1 MTLRVDLRKQFDTA
15 VAHELGRRP
24 VRPHGVLDE
33 TSLAPLPEPVRR
45 YVCATGALGRPVP
58 HSMRVEFDAAMRRAP
73 GARPM
78 RSTSVQYNLFDRPT
92 RLFLMDAR
100 MFGLP
105 VRALHLYREQA
116 ATFRVRVASLVDM
129 VDLRGPEI
137 SRAET
142 VTVLN
147 DLCVMAPGALV
158 DPRLAW
164 DPIDDRSARVTFTNG
179 PHIVTAT
186 LVLDA
191 DGLLVDFWSDDRPDS
206 STGTFVPMRW
216 RTPLGDYRVMADGVR
231 VATTGSALYERPDGP
246 FAYGE
251 FTLRSLEYDVQLA
264 GARTP
269 QVNDAR

>member
-1 MTLRVDLRKQFDTA
+1 MTILIDLRQQFDAA
-15 VAHELGRRP
+15 VAHELDTLEPTIGP
-24 VRPHGVLDE
+24 PLDE
-33 TSLAPLPEPVRR
+33 EAIAPLPDPVRR
-45 YVCATGALGRPVP
+45 YLRETGALGRPAP
-58 HSMRVEFDAAMRRAP
+58 QSMRVEFDAAMRRAP

-105 VRALHLYREQA
+105 VRALHLYREEH

-129 VDLRGPEI
+129 VDLSGSEI

-147 DLCVMAPGALV
+147 DMCVLAPGALV

-164 DPIDDRSARVTFTNG
+164 DAVDDRSARVTFTNG
-179 PHIVTAT
+179 PHTVAAT
-186 LVLDA
+186 LVFGD
-191 DGLLVDFWSDDRPDS
+191 DGLLADFWSDDRPDS

-216 RTPLGDYRVMADGVR
+216 RTPLAGYRPMADGVR
-231 VATTGSALYERPDGP
+231 VATQGSALYERPDGP

-251 FTLRSLEYDVQLA
+251 FTLRSLAYDVHDT
-264 GARTP
+264 RTP